1 MYRLSRNGRGDIKG
15 LWILI
20 SFTGCNT
27 DHVKS
32 HQVGFKTFL
41 NITPTITFPQAPNP
55 ATTAPSTGS
64 TLNPTLPYPSEFIL
78 TLEENPLAEFAE
90 LPKDALPSVDAGGSE
105 GLWFSNVLCGVL
117 RGSLEMV
124 CENGT
129 SFHRLAVTLFDNN
142 DGPFFFQIQLQ
153 TEVRFISDTLRGD
166 DSTDIHVKLIKI
178 MEEEQPVNDE

>member
-1 MYRLSRNGRGDIKG
+1 VYRLSRNGRGDIKG
-15 LWILI
+15 LWILKPL
-20 SFTGCNT
+20 TGCDT
-27 DHVKS
+27 DHPKS

-64 TLNPTLPYPSEFIL
+64 TLNPALPYPSEFIL

-90 LPKDALPSVDAGGSE
+90 LPKDALPSADAGGSE

-124 CENGT
+124 CGNGT
-129 SFHRLAVTLFDNN
+129 SFLRTLFDN
-142 DGPFFFQIQLQ
+142 DDVPFSKIQLQ